1 MFHNSAKAGIRVVV
15 RDHNGTYIAT
25 LSQKV
30 RFPHFVE
37 TTEAMAVKHAFCF
50 ALELGLC
57 EVEFE
62 GDLAII
68 TEALKVT

>member
-1 MFHNSAKAGIRVVV
+1 
-15 RDHNGTYIAT
+15 
-25 LSQKV
+25 
-30 RFPHFVE
+30 
-37 TTEAMAVKHAFCF
+37 MAVKHALCF